1 MKTDCKWLLSRQA
14 KFSILIITSESC
26 LEENSIAWLRV
37 TKNKKIAW
45 SHSSVVCLWQKLF
58 SQRIIFGLFSF
69 KIFRMADV
77 VSRGFICVLHQSVA
91 EQPRYHVV
99 LLWEKVRIA
108 CSFKIAWNRYWPEN
122 LEIFPFTDVFLSKY
136 KKFYDHQTADFW
148 WVFGTTPSSRFS
160 NFNVIQLSLFQLFK
174 SGISQHFSIFA

>member
-1 MKTDCKWLLSRQA
+1 
-14 KFSILIITSESC
+14 
-26 LEENSIAWLRV
+26 
-37 TKNKKIAW
+37 
-45 SHSSVVCLWQKLF
+45 
-58 SQRIIFGLFSF
+58 
-69 KIFRMADV
+69 MADV

-99 LLWEKVRIA
+99 LLWEKVWIA

-174 SGISQHFSIFA
+174 SGIDIFPDLHSLWKVFAG